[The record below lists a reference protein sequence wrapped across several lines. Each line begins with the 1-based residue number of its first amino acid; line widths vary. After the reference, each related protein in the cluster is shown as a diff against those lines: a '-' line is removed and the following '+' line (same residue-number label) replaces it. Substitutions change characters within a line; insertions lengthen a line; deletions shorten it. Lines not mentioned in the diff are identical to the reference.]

1 MNLMLLAQEA
11 GEAAVAASDSA
22 VHSASAGQKAA
33 PSVAMQTDF
42 GLLFVL
48 IVGLVALTVLIGLG
62 VAVANGLRLISLAK
76 SAGSV
81 LKTLWVAPMLAAIGW
96 FGYAH
101 SDVFE
106 SGYLDR
112 SATYRSGDMTFDTS
126 PGNGYPM
133 PRGFETVAVT
143 DEKPLKPWVREGQT
157 TLGGTLLVPVHSGWQ
172 ATEKEAH
179 LAAQRKAMNVMRADL
194 KLTYPEGR
202 RLLQGVDLVGLLSV
216 KDDQVETQEKDL
228 GPASP
233 TMYREH
239 LLVQIDD
246 TTRQSYEKLLQR
258 HLGQSRLAVMCAG
271 GLLLTLLWIASAA
284 YLRFDLETKSR
295 YRGWLKT
302 ATTAGV
308 LAGVLI
314 AHGWL
319 VRVADSPYVPGWGTA
334 TPSATAD
341 QAN

>member
-1 MNLMLLAQEA
+1 MNLLLLAQEA
-11 GEAAVAASDSA
+11 GEAAASSAAEGQDSA
-22 VHSASAGQKAA
+22 
-33 PSVAMQTDF
+33 PSIALQTDF

-62 VAVANGLRLISLAK
+62 VAVANGLRPISLAK

-81 LKTLWVAPMLAAIGW
+81 LKTLWVAPMLAGIGW

-112 SATYRSGDMTFDTS
+112 SATYRSGDVTFAPS
-126 PGNGYPM
+126 PGNGYPAS
-133 PRGFETVAVT
+133 GGLETVAVT
-143 DEKPLKPWVREGQT
+143 DENSLKPWVRAGQT
-157 TLGGTLLVPVHSGWQ
+157 TLGETLLVPVHSGWQ
-172 ATEKEAH
+172 ATEEEAH
-179 LAAQRKAMNVMRADL
+179 RAAQRKAMKVMRTDL
-194 KLTYPEGR
+194 DLTYPEGR
-202 RLLQGVDLVGLLSV
+202 RLLQGVDLVGLLSI

-239 LLVQIDD
+239 LLVQINDE
-246 TTRQSYEKLLQR
+246 TRQRYEGLLQR
-258 HLGQSRLAVMCAG
+258 LLVQSRLAVMCAG
-271 GLLLTLLWIASAA
+271 GLLLTLLWIGSAT
-284 YLRFDLETKSR
+284 YLRFDLQTNSR

-319 VRVADSPYVPGWGTA
+319 VRVPDSPYVPGWGTA